1 MIRKRS
7 MKYNVLQ
14 VYTVILSDPELEALQ
29 AEYKRSKSKS
39 KDQAKN
45 EPDEA
50 QSSLRSLAEKNVAKG
65 ASENP
70 PPPPLPPPPP
80 PSAVLEENP
89 RKRKGRPPKMV
100 VLQEQLELE
109 GYPSWLP
116 SGWVILR
123 NTRVNG
129 RSAGHVDKYFIELS
143 TRNQCRSKKDVLQ
156 YTSKQQNEQAY
167 AMLRIPAHFTELHHT
182 YFTFLE
188 IFRNSLFFAFAAR
201 RMKEIRAMAVKAFPA
216 MSKPKC
222 AVVVDCI
229 QWR

>member
-1 MIRKRS
+1 MADD
-7 MKYNVLQ
+7 YD
-14 VYTVILSDPELEALQ
+14 LSIFVDCSPICSDVSADPELEALQ

-65 ASENP
+65 TSENP

-129 RSAGHVDKYFIELS
+129 RSAGHVDK
-143 TRNQCRSKKDVLQ
+143 T
-156 YTSKQQNEQAY
+156 
-167 AMLRIPAHFTELHHT
+167 
-182 YFTFLE
+182 
-188 IFRNSLFFAFAAR
+188 
-201 RMKEIRAMAVKAFPA
+201 RMKEIRAMAVKVFPA
-216 MSKPKC
+216 MSKPKS

>member
-1 MIRKRS
+1 MLSHPLSLYIKL
-7 MKYNVLQ
+7 VLS
-14 VYTVILSDPELEALQ
+14 LSLSLSLSLCEMADDYDLSIFVDCSPICSDVSADPELEALQ

-129 RSAGHVDKYFIELS
+129 RSAGHVDK
-143 TRNQCRSKKDVLQ
+143 
-156 YTSKQQNEQAY
+156 
-167 AMLRIPAHFTELHHT
+167 
-182 YFTFLE
+182 
-188 IFRNSLFFAFAAR
+188 R

-229 QWR
+229 ALRI